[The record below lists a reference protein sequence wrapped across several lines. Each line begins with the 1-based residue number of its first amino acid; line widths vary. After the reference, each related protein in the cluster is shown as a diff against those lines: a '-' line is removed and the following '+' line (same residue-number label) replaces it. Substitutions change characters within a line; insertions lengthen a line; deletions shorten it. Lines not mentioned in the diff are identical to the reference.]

1 VGLVDIREGFEAFL
15 QKEVE
20 VRNEY
25 ARRAEAASSDK
36 ELADIEA
43 EELERLEA
51 LQRDVEREL
60 SLHGMKV
67 EFDVGSDA
75 VNYFNAPGYPRA
87 YNFYTCINI
96 HKVIDKANKKVYLVD
111 VKYKELNYPDRT
123 EYEAVGVD
131 VEELELIDEST
142 PFTSA
147 LIENMP
153 WNLIRP
159 TWSRNIC
166 DFINALAKAEREG
179 RLLEELR
186 AVKAAVEA
194 GSWVYDYQHFL
205 AALRETC
212 EKFNIAL

>member
-1 VGLVDIREGFEAFL
+1 VGLVEVKEAFEAL
-15 QKEVE
+15 LEKEVE
-20 VRNEY
+20 IRNEY

-60 SLHGMKV
+60 SLHGLKV
-67 EFDVGSDA
+67 EFDVDSDA
-75 VNYFNAPGYPRA
+75 VNYFNAPGWPRA
-87 YNFYTCINI
+87 YNFYFVIVT
-96 HKVIDKANKKVYLVD
+96 HKVIDKANGKVYFVD
-111 VKYKELNYPDRT
+111 VKYKELNYPHGRQ
-123 EYEAVGVD
+123 YEAVGVD
-131 VEELELIDEST
+131 VEELELVEEST
-142 PFTSA
+142 PFVAA
-147 LIENMP
+147 LVENIP

-159 TWSRNIC
+159 TWAGNIC
-166 DFINALAKAEREG
+166 DFINRLATAERAG
-179 RLLEELR
+179 RLLDELR
-186 AVKAAVEA
+186 AVRAEAEA